1 MVGMSPVSHLF
12 MGRRLLGCVAR
23 VEQVVVLASVGVSG
37 SVVRPFQLC
46 SANRVEWAL
55 CVFAGASSS

>member
-1 MVGMSPVSHLF
+1 
-12 MGRRLLGCVAR
+12 MGCHLLGCVAR

-37 SVVRPFQLC
+37 SVVRPFQLY
-46 SANRVEWAL
+46 SASRVEWAL